1 MWVDKKNEFYSRA
14 IKKLIENNNTK
25 DYCHEIKE
33 NLLLQSELIEV
44 MKL

>member
-1 MWVDKKNEFYSRA
+1 MGRQKNEFYNRA
-14 IKKLIENNNTK
+14 IEKLIKNNNPK
-25 DYCHEIKE
+25 DYYNEIKE